1 MVNESDDCCLQ
12 DGSRAPMLYMIDFG
26 KATFC
31 AEEDVRKWWI
41 YNESGED
48 NANPRT
54 KEELDETCKNL
65 PWVKGTPDHGYKMY
79 RYVFSF
85 SIDWAIFSSTGL
97 LARFRSLI
105 FVYSFISSIQTLPKS
120 RSDFGLLPYLIHP
133 QAEDVYSLG
142 VIIWKTFT
150 ETEPWQGILDTD
162 LRSLRHQIQDDYR
175 IQRVLDREVRGDFS
189 RQLLSMCLKAR
200 PQDRRTAA
208 EVLAWIETPEVK
220 GALIR
225 EWSADRNDKPERKV
239 ELPSRRSPHDGKRG
253 RGRPRR
259 ITIGEG
265 DGGQT

>member
-1 MVNESDDCCLQ
+1 MLSALNGIHSRGLAHRDLSEVNMMVNESDDFRLQ

-31 AEEDVRKWWI
+31 AEEDVRKWWV
-41 YNESGED
+41 YNGDESGED
-48 NANPRT
+48 NANPQT
-54 KEELDETCKNL
+54 KEELDETCRNL

-79 RYVFSF
+79 R
-85 SIDWAIFSSTGL
+85 
-97 LARFRSLI
+97 
-105 FVYSFISSIQTLPKS
+105 SIQTLPKS
-120 RSDFGLLPYLIHP
+120 RSDIGLLPYLIHP

-142 VIIWKTFT
+142 VIIWKTFA

-162 LRSLRHQIQDDYR
+162 LKSLRHQIQDDYR
-175 IQRVLDREVRGDFS
+175 IQRVLDREIRGDFS

-225 EWSADRNDKPERKV
+225 EWSADRSDKLDRRIEV
-239 ELPSRRSPHDGKRG
+239 PSRRSSYDGKRG
-253 RGRPRR
+253 RGRPKR
-259 ITIGEG
+259 ITMGEG